1 MADQPQ
7 HGERLR
13 CLDGVRGLALILIL
27 PCHCAIP
34 QLAVAAPTWFDT
46 IYLRLVTLGWVG
58 LDIFFVLS
66 GFLITGILVRS
77 KGHPGYFK
85 NFYMR
90 RALRVFP
97 LYYLIIVLL
106 LYVLPR
112 PERPDGMAAAHLLYY
127 QNIWYALSP
136 FHVRDGALEVT
147 WSMAIEEQFYLVWPA
162 IVWLVPRR
170 HLAKVCVAA
179 IVGAIALRWGL
190 VANGFERT
198 WLLTPCRA
206 DSICLG
212 GLLAVTS
219 GGPAWLW
226 RVLLGGSVAGLL
238 GLAFAGDL
246 GFQPPF
252 RFGPWLD
259 LPVIQV
265 VGLSCAALFAASVM
279 MVARQGGWLGRLFS
293 TRFMGMLG
301 MFSYAAYLSH
311 MLVIELLAKLLLDP
325 PNDADAPW
333 LRSLAEHLS
342 VRDLMVR
349 SGSNIGSAVFFY
361 LLVMTCTLGIG
372 WLSWHLI
379 EKRFLTL
386 KRYFPSA

>member
-1 MADQPQ
+1 MTEPPQ
-7 HGERLR
+7 HGERMPS
-13 CLDGVRGLALILIL
+13 LDGVRGLALILIL

-34 QLAVAAPTWFDT
+34 QLAVAAPTWFDG

-66 GFLITGILVRS
+66 GFLITGILVRT
-77 KGHPGYFK
+77 KGRPGYFK

-97 LYYLIIVLL
+97 LYYLVVLLL

-112 PERPDGMAAAHLLYY
+112 PERIDGMAAAHLLYY
-127 QNIWYALSP
+127 QNVWYALTEHHIP
-136 FHVRDGALEVT
+136 DGALEIT

-190 VANGFERT
+190 IENGFART

-226 RVLLGGSVAGLL
+226 RVFLAGSVGGLL
-238 GLAFAGDL
+238 VLALAT
-246 GFQPPF
+246 
-252 RFGPWLD
+252 GPWLD
-259 LPVIQV
+259 RAFVQI

-279 MVARQGGWLGRLFS
+279 MVSRQGGWLGRLFS

-311 MLVIELLAKLLLDP
+311 MLVIEVLAKNLLDDGAILP
-325 PNDADAPW
+325 
-333 LRSLAEHLS
+333 
-342 VRDLMVR
+342 VRPLLVAF
-349 SGSNIGSAVFFY
+349 GSNLFAAVSFY
-361 LLVMTCTLGIG
+361 LLVMVCTLGVG
-372 WLSWHLI
+372 WLSWHLL
-379 EKRFLTL
+379 EKRFLAL